1 MKNSIEKGSALI
13 LVLLVVAILTA
24 VGVNAVDRLQAD
36 INRSVDFSLSQQS
49 YWYALGLESRVSDFL
64 KERHKIRSFSNVLIP
79 DQDIPSI
86 LVQVEGGNIEGK
98 LFDLKTC
105 FNVNSLV
112 RLASDNRQVMNQSG
126 VDQYKNLLELI
137 GLDEFSQ
144 DQLIFPLVD
153 WIYSDDFTQ
162 DVNGAEDDYYTRLDF
177 PYRTPNQPISDISEL
192 VNIKNYDAQILQM
205 LSPFICVLPEVGST
219 GININAVPIDKP
231 EILVMLLGNQIS
243 INSASDILFDRPLTG
258 FADVHEFLS
267 HPELLELQFSGVI
280 KSQILT
286 DSNYYLLTTEV
297 SNFNYPLKM
306 KSVMHIKES
315 GNIKILMR
323 TTGVF

>member
-1 MKNSIEKGSALI
+1 M
-13 LVLLVVAILTA
+13 
-24 VGVNAVDRLQAD
+24 
-36 INRSVDFSLSQQS
+36 
-49 YWYALGLESRVSDFL
+49 
-64 KERHKIRSFSNVLIP
+64 
-79 DQDIPSI
+79 
-86 LVQVEGGNIEGK
+86 
-98 LFDLKTC
+98 
-105 FNVNSLV
+105 
-112 RLASDNRQVMNQSG
+112 
-126 VDQYKNLLELI
+126 I
-137 GLDEFSQ
+137 G

-153 WIYSDDFTQ
+153 WIDSDDFTQ

-243 INSASDILFDRPLTG
+243 INSASDILFDRSLTG

-280 KSQILT
+280 KNQILT